1 MGVYLKEWRDILRY
15 KIYILV
21 VFLNFYDSENL
32 EIDIFVCR
40 LVNFIIIVFG
50 IWFES
55 IILKFL

>member
-21 VFLNFYDSENL
+21 VFLNFYDNENL